1 MSNTVSRRSLD
12 SLEMPKHLTYGLLL
26 SILMVIAPHA
36 DHLPLWLS
44 SLCAGLLLWRTYLAY
59 SGNSLPQRWLLLLLT
74 LASTSILF
82 ISFRTL
88 FGREVGVALLMLLA
102 VLKLM
107 ELRTARD
114 AVALIYLA
122 CFIIITNFLYSQSI
136 PTALY
141 LFATLLVIVT
151 TWVHLQALNITLKSR
166 LRIASVLLLQAVPL
180 MLILFILFPR
190 IQGPLW
196 GMPHNAYATSGLDE
210 KMSPGSMSGLVLS
223 EAVAFRVSF
232 TGSPPLREQMYWRGP
247 VLWDFDGRVW
257 TKGQPIRSKAVQL
270 DNLEQPVD
278 YVVTL
283 EPHNKTWLF
292 ALEMPTQLSIPAGL
306 TDDFQLQQKNSVT
319 ARLRYSAH
327 SQLVYRAN
335 AEEEPQQ
342 LQRAL
347 RIPADLNPLSRQL
360 AAEWRNRLVS
370 DDAVIREALALFTRE
385 KFYYTL
391 EPPPLGLHTVDDF
404 MFETRSGFCEHY
416 ASSFVFLMRAAGIPA
431 RVVAGYQGGEYN
443 DYGKY
448 FIVRQSDAHAW
459 AEVWLRTRGW
469 VRVDPTAAIS
479 PARVQS
485 GLSAALSDNIA
496 LPFMARNPPQWL
508 LDLRLNWDA
517 LANQWNQWVLGYD
530 PERQFALLS
539 RLGME
544 SISAMK
550 MALSML
556 GGTALLIGLF
566 MLYMLRRVAVRHT
579 DVAQQLY
586 LKFCRKLARA
596 GVTRAAHE
604 GAQDFADRASR
615 ALPRQAHAI
624 HNVTTHYLAL
634 RYSPAGDVQE
644 TAITLRDSRINAL
657 RHAVSAFK
665 I

>member
-1 MSNTVSRRSLD
+1 MNK
-12 SLEMPKHLTYGLLL
+12 PLTYGLLL

-36 DHLPLWLS
+36 DHLPLWVS
-44 SLCAGLLLWRTYLAY
+44 SLCAGLLVWRAYLAY
-59 SGNSLPQRWLLLLLT
+59 SGHPLPQRWLLLLLT
-74 LASTSILF
+74 LASTGVLL
-82 ISFRTL
+82 ISFRTM
-88 FGREVGVALLMLLA
+88 FGREVGVTLLMLLA
-102 VLKLM
+102 ALKLM
-107 ELRTARD
+107 ELRAARD

-141 LFATLLVIVT
+141 LLATLLVIVT
-151 TWVHLQALNITLKSR
+151 TWVHLQAPNITLKPR
-166 LRIASVLLLQAVPL
+166 LRIAAVLLMQAVPL
-180 MLILFILFPR
+180 MLILFVLFPR

-196 GMPHNAYATSGLDE
+196 GLPQNAYGTSGLDE

-223 EAVAFRVSF
+223 EAVVLRVSF

-257 TKGQPIRSKAVQL
+257 TKGQPVRSKAMQL
-270 DNLEQPVD
+270 DNLERPID

-292 ALEMPTQLSIPAGL
+292 ALEMPTQLSIPSGL
-306 TDDFQLQQKNSVT
+306 TDDFQLQQKDSVT
-319 ARLRYSAH
+319 ARLRYNAH
-327 SQLVYRAN
+327 SQLTYRAN
-335 AEEEPQQ
+335 AEETPQQ

-347 RIPADLNPLSRQL
+347 RIPADLNPRAQQL
-360 AAEWRNRLVS
+360 AAEWRERLLS
-370 DDAVIREALALFTRE
+370 DDEVIREALAHFTRE
-385 KFYYTL
+385 NFYYTL
-391 EPPPLGLHTVDDF
+391 EPPLLGLHTVDDF
-404 MFETRSGFCEHY
+404 MFNTRSGFCEHY

-431 RVVAGYQGGEYN
+431 RVVAGYQGAEYN
-443 DYGKY
+443 DYGNY
-448 FIVRQSDAHAW
+448 YIVRQSDAHAW
-459 AEVWLRTRGW
+459 AEVWLHERGW

-479 PARVQS
+479 PTRVQS
-485 GLSAALSDNIA
+485 GLSAALPDNIA

-508 LDLRLNWDA
+508 SDLRLNWDA
-517 LANQWNQWVLGYD
+517 LAYHWNQWVLGYD
-530 PERQFALLS
+530 AERQFAFLT

-544 SISAMK
+544 SNSAMK

-566 MLYMLRRVAVRHT
+566 MLYMLRRMAARNT

-604 GAQDFADRASR
+604 GAQDFAQRAMR
-615 ALPRQAHAI
+615 ALPRHTDSIRNITAQ
-624 HNVTTHYLAL
+624 YLAL
-634 RYSPAGDVQE
+634 RYSPAGDGQK
-644 TAITLRDSRINAL
+644 TARDSRINAL

>member
-1 MSNTVSRRSLD
+1 MNK
-12 SLEMPKHLTYGLLL
+12 PLTYGLLL

-36 DHLPLWLS
+36 DHLPLWVS
-44 SLCAGLLLWRTYLAY
+44 SLCAGLLVWRAYLAY
-59 SGNSLPQRWLLLLLT
+59 SGHPLPQRWLLLLLT
-74 LASTSILF
+74 LASTGVLL
-82 ISFRTL
+82 ISFRTM
-88 FGREVGVALLMLLA
+88 FGREVGVTLLMLLA
-102 VLKLM
+102 ALKLM
-107 ELRTARD
+107 ELRAARD
-114 AVALIYLA
+114 AVALIHLS

-141 LFATLLVIVT
+141 LLATLLVIVT
-151 TWVHLQALNITLKSR
+151 TWVHLQAPNITLKPR
-166 LRIASVLLLQAVPL
+166 LRIAAVLLLQAVPL
-180 MLILFILFPR
+180 MLILFVLFPR

-196 GMPHNAYATSGLDE
+196 GLPQNAYGTSGLDD

-223 EAVAFRVSF
+223 EAVALRVSF
-232 TGSPPLREQMYWRGP
+232 TSSPPLREQMYWRGP

-257 TKGQPIRSKAVQL
+257 TKGQPVRSKAMQL

-292 ALEMPTQLSIPAGL
+292 ALEMPTQLSIPSGL
-306 TDDFQLQQKNSVT
+306 TDDFQLQQKDSVT
-319 ARLRYSAH
+319 ARLRYNAH
-327 SQLVYRAN
+327 SQLTYRAN
-335 AEEEPQQ
+335 AEETPQQ

-347 RIPADLNPLSRQL
+347 RIPADLNPRAQQL
-360 AAEWRNRLVS
+360 AAEWRERLLS
-370 DDAVIREALALFTRE
+370 DDEVIREALAHFTRE
-385 KFYYTL
+385 NFYYTL
-391 EPPPLGLHTVDDF
+391 EPPLLGLHTVDDF
-404 MFETRSGFCEHY
+404 MFNTRSGFCEHY

-431 RVVAGYQGGEYN
+431 RVVAGYQGAEYN
-443 DYGKY
+443 DYGNY
-448 FIVRQSDAHAW
+448 YIVRQSDAHAW
-459 AEVWLRTRGW
+459 AEVWLHERGW

-479 PARVQS
+479 PTRVQS
-485 GLSAALSDNIA
+485 GLSAALPDNIA

-508 LDLRLNWDA
+508 RDLRLNWDA

-530 PERQFALLS
+530 AERQFAFLT

-566 MLYMLRRVAVRHT
+566 MLYMLRRMAARNT
-579 DVAQQLY
+579 DVTQQLY

-596 GVTRAAHE
+596 GVTRDAHE
-604 GAQDFADRASR
+604 GAQDFAQRAMR
-615 ALPRQAHAI
+615 ALPRHTDSIRNITAQ
-624 HNVTTHYLAL
+624 YLAL
-634 RYSPAGDVQE
+634 RYSPAGDGQK
-644 TAITLRDSRINAL
+644 AARDSRINAL

>member
-1 MSNTVSRRSLD
+1 MNK
-12 SLEMPKHLTYGLLL
+12 PLTYGLLL

-36 DHLPLWLS
+36 DHLPLWVS
-44 SLCAGLLLWRTYLAY
+44 SLCAGLLVWRAYLAY
-59 SGNSLPQRWLLLLLT
+59 SGHPLPQRWLLLLLT
-74 LASTSILF
+74 LASTGVLL
-82 ISFRTL
+82 ISFRTM
-88 FGREVGVALLMLLA
+88 FGREVGVTLLMLLA
-102 VLKLM
+102 ALKLM
-107 ELRTARD
+107 ELRAARD
-114 AVALIYLA
+114 AVALIHLA

-141 LFATLLVIVT
+141 LLATLLVIVT
-151 TWVHLQALNITLKSR
+151 TWVHLQAPNITLKPR
-166 LRIASVLLLQAVPL
+166 LRIAAVLLMQAVPL
-180 MLILFILFPR
+180 MLILFVLFPR

-196 GMPHNAYATSGLDE
+196 GLPQNAYGTSGLDE

-223 EAVAFRVSF
+223 EAVVLRVSF

-257 TKGQPIRSKAVQL
+257 TKGQPVRSKAMQL
-270 DNLEQPVD
+270 DNLERPID

-292 ALEMPTQLSIPAGL
+292 ALEMPTQLSIPSGL
-306 TDDFQLQQKNSVT
+306 TDDFQLQQKDSVT
-319 ARLRYSAH
+319 ARLRYNAH
-327 SQLVYRAN
+327 SQLTYRAN
-335 AEEEPQQ
+335 AEETPQQ

-347 RIPADLNPLSRQL
+347 RIPADLNPRAQQL
-360 AAEWRNRLVS
+360 AAEWRERLLS
-370 DDAVIREALALFTRE
+370 DDEVIREALAHFTRE
-385 KFYYTL
+385 NFYYTL
-391 EPPPLGLHTVDDF
+391 EPPLLGLHTVDDF
-404 MFETRSGFCEHY
+404 MFNTRSGFCEHY

-431 RVVAGYQGGEYN
+431 RVVAGYQGAEYN
-443 DYGKY
+443 DYGNY
-448 FIVRQSDAHAW
+448 YIVRQSDAHAW
-459 AEVWLRTRGW
+459 AEVWLHERGW

-479 PARVQS
+479 PTRVQS
-485 GLSAALSDNIA
+485 GLSAALPDNIA

-508 LDLRLNWDA
+508 SDLRLNWDA
-517 LANQWNQWVLGYD
+517 LAYHWNQWVLGYD
-530 PERQFALLS
+530 AERQFAFLT

-566 MLYMLRRVAVRHT
+566 MLYMLRRMAARNT

-604 GAQDFADRASR
+604 GAQDFAQRAMR
-615 ALPRQAHAI
+615 ALPRHTDSIRNITAQ
-624 HNVTTHYLAL
+624 YLAL
-634 RYSPAGDVQE
+634 RYSPAGDGQK
-644 TAITLRDSRINAL
+644 TARDSRINAL